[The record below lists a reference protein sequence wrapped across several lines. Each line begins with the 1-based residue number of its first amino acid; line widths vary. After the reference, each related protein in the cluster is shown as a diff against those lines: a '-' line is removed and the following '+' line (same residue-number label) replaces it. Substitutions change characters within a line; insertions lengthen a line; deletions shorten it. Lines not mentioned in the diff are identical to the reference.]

1 MTHADL
7 VTVAAKWLRTRKRC
21 SVVVTE
27 LVSSTAE
34 QPDALGY
41 REQLPMLVECK
52 TSVADFRAD
61 AKKMFRLR
69 ADKGMGFYRWYMA
82 PADVALKIESE
93 LPERWGLLS
102 VDARGVRVVRD
113 SGRFPASDHRAEIAL
128 LTSLVRRIGH
138 SAPAGVSIKVYTH
151 QTKCKAELHVSGEEE
166 NVDG

>member
-52 TSVADFRAD
+52 TGDT
-61 AKKMFRLR
+61 
-69 ADKGMGFYRWYMA
+69 A
-82 PADVALKIESE
+82 PAPALRRFARE
-93 LPERWGLLS
+93 LGTKHNLQLVEQEGHDR
-102 VDARGVRVVRD
+102 VYAEHGVRVL
-113 SGRFPASDHRAEIAL
+113 SYQRFLAG
-128 LTSLVRRIGH
+128 LV
-138 SAPAGVSIKVYTH
+138 
-151 QTKCKAELHVSGEEE
+151 
-166 NVDG
+166 